1 MYQEVVANNSM
12 NWGFTRIKL
21 INSSKENPKVWVLST
36 HPKCRFHTAW
46 IVSHS
51 HRAWMD
57 DSGSLSQSLH
67 LSIMHLKLKV
77 LVHNLRTSIVPLEI
91 FLFTLLDNLVIYNFI
106 LQIKMLRYH
115 YEYDNRWILLY
126 GISPSSFILYILKI
140 PSFFFLFG
148 IYLLSN

>member
-1 MYQEVVANNSM
+1 M

-36 HPKCRFHTAW
+36 RPKCRFHTAW

-77 LVHNLRTSIVPLEI
+77 LVHNLRTSFVPLEI

-115 YEYDNRWILLY
+115 YEYDNRWNLLY
-126 GISPSSFILYILKI
+126 GISPSCKFYSIHFKDTK
-140 PSFFFLFG
+140 FFFSFRYISIIKLN
-148 IYLLSN
+148 IYIITKV